1 MARYEDKSKAIA
13 LRRKGMSYGQIKDAL
28 GVGKGTLSAWL
39 KDMPLSEERIRE
51 LRALSPMRIERCRNT
66 KLKKKQNRLDGVYRK
81 ASEDIGVL
89 SERELF
95 LAGLFLYWGEGW
107 KSTNA
112 TTALTNTNP
121 RMIILFL
128 KWLNLLGVD
137 KGRVKVRLD
146 LYVDMDIKKEIS
158 FWTKELGISQS
169 QFTKPYIKKSRRSDI
184 TYKTGF
190 GHGTCSVMFGNRD
203 VHEYVLAGVKR
214 LSEL

>member
-1 MARYEDKSKAIA
+1 
-13 LRRKGMSYGQIKDAL
+13 MSYGQIKDAL

-39 KDMPLSEERIRE
+39 KDMPLSEGRIRE

>member
-1 MARYEDKSKAIA
+1 MARYEDKSKAIT
-13 LRRKGMSYGQIKDAL
+13 LRKRGMSYSQIKEVL

-39 KDMPLSEERIRE
+39 KDMPLSEQRIKE
-51 LRALSPMRIERCRNT
+51 LRAFSPMRIERCRNT
-66 KLKKKQNRLDGVYRK
+66 KLKKKQNRLDAVFRNV
-81 ASEDIGVL
+81 SEDIGTL

-121 RMIILFL
+121 KMLILFL
-128 KWLNLLGVD
+128 RWLKLIGVD
-137 KGRVKVRLD
+137 KSLVKVRLD
-146 LYVDMDIKKEIS
+146 LYVDMDIKKQVT
-158 FWTKELGISQS
+158 FWAKELSLSTS

-203 VHEYVLAGVKR
+203 VHEYVLAGVRR